1 MIKVNDRQCC
11 KAISSKLRK
20 LSLNSST
27 IEQSR
32 QWVRFGKP
40 FKQIGFEP
48 VIHTPELL
56 GLVQDDWR
64 ALRPMV
70 EWCAERLQT

>member
-11 KAISSKLRK
+11 KAISSKLRE

-40 FKQIGFEP
+40 FKQIGFDACAISLPLHGHEA
-48 VIHTPELL
+48 ISY
-56 GLVQDDWR
+56 
-64 ALRPMV
+64 
-70 EWCAERLQT
+70 AERGEEGFE